1 MTGYWAVGPAL
12 LEGWEAF
19 GRILS
24 GCDLRVL
31 VPTQDSGSW
40 SLENHHPEMI
50 CQFFLPCKKGVR
62 TLA

>member
-1 MTGYWAVGPAL
+1 MTGDWAVGPAL

-40 SLENHHPEMI
+40 SLVNLHPETI
-50 CQFFLPCKKGVR
+50 Y
-62 TLA
+62 